1 MLIRKLKLYNLGPYY
16 SSHEIDLD
24 VSPTAPIILI
34 HGENMRGKT
43 CLQNAIRWCLYGEAK
58 GRMGGFKPTHRLIS
72 YSALDA
78 GDYVMTVEMD
88 FSHDGHQY
96 QLLRHVQSDV
106 RPKNDECL
114 MEKVNLRRDGQ
125 FLPEANIAEE
135 IGTILHKD
143 VSRFFLFDTE
153 MLAQYEVLITEP
165 GHQTEIIK
173 QSIEQIL
180 GLPALKL
187 AEGDLEY
194 LQNQAERRQ
203 TQALRQKTKHQ
214 TLAAEAEQ
222 LRSEIESTQDDLRR
236 MNNFLDELETKR
248 VELAEQRDRF
258 TDIQAD
264 IAQVDQIEERLNQN
278 EELSKSLQQEIRD
291 LLSEAWWEPVS
302 VLAQKVT
309 WELNQKIQDVH
320 KAEIEVARLKREIE
334 QLQHIDDM
342 SECPICKQAVTPE
355 HKGKMKEHQMELEGK
370 IKSIETTIGDIE
382 TERYRLDN
390 LKQFTGGAV
399 NLAVITEKE
408 QTLRRLHL
416 EARKDRTNRDSIL
429 ERLRGHD
436 RSEIRAVQQKLENV
450 VGRIHSIRRDI
461 SEQQNLFEEKRA
473 ALRRTLQEIARLPEA
488 DRKITIEAEAYGTLV
503 SAFNAAISDFRES
516 LRHQV
521 EKEATDIFKQL
532 TTEPQYAG
540 LVINEQFGLDII
552 DDKGR
557 LVKERSAG
565 AEQVV
570 AFSLIGALN
579 RSAVREGPIVMDT
592 PFTRL
597 DVAHRANTLKFIP
610 SMASQII
617 ILVHSREFDI
627 ERDINYFEEK
637 IGRQYKL
644 IRDGA
649 PDRTRIER
657 LR

>member
-1 MLIRKLKLYNLGPYY
+1 MLIRKLKLYNLGAYY
-16 SSHEIDLD
+16 GSHEIDLE

-43 CLQNAIRWCLYGEAK
+43 CLLNAIRWCLYGEAK

-72 YSALDA
+72 YSALEA

-88 FSHDGHQY
+88 FSHAGHKY

-106 RPKNDECL
+106 PPKNDECF
-114 MEKVNLRRDGQ
+114 MEKVNLRRDGS
-125 FLPEANIAEE
+125 FLPEADINEE

-153 MLAQYEVLITEP
+153 MLAQYEVLVTEP
-165 GHQTEIIK
+165 GHQTELIK

-187 AEGDLEY
+187 AASDLED

-203 TQALRQKTKHQ
+203 TKALGHKTKYQ
-214 TLAAEAEQ
+214 KLAAEAEQ
-222 LRSEIESTQDDLRR
+222 LRNEIDSIQDDLRR
-236 MNNFLDELETKR
+236 MNDLWEKLETDR
-248 VELAEQRDRF
+248 SELAEQRDRF
-258 TDIQAD
+258 ADIQAD
-264 IAQVDQIEERLNQN
+264 IAQIDQIEARLSEN

-291 LLSEAWWEPVS
+291 LISEAWWEPAS

-309 WELNQKIQDVH
+309 WELNQRIHDVH
-320 KAEIEVARLKREIE
+320 KAEVEVGRLKQEIE
-334 QLQHIDDM
+334 QLQHIDHM
-342 SECPICKQAVTPE
+342 SKCPICKQDVTPE
-355 HKGKMKEHQMELEGK
+355 HKGKIKEHQMELEEK
-370 IKSIETTIGDIE
+370 IKSIEKTIGDVE
-382 TERYRLDN
+382 TERHRLDN

-399 NLAVITEKE
+399 NLAAITEKE
-408 QTLRRLHL
+408 QYWRRLHL
-416 EARKDRTNRDSIL
+416 EARKDRINRESIQ
-429 ERLRGHD
+429 ERIRGHN
-436 RSEIRAVQQKLENV
+436 RSEIRAVQQKLEDV
-450 VGRIHSIRRDI
+450 VVQIHSIKKSI
-461 SEQQNLFEEKRA
+461 SEKEKLFDERRA
-473 ALRRTLQEIARLPEA
+473 ALRRTLQEIALLPEA
-488 DRKITIEAEAYGTLV
+488 DRKITVEAETYRTLA

-532 TTEPQYAG
+532 TTEPQYAS

-592 PFTRL
+592 PF
-597 DVAHRANTLKFIP
+597 I
-610 SMASQII
+610 SC
-617 ILVHSREFDI
+617 
-627 ERDINYFEEK
+627 
-637 IGRQYKL
+637 
-644 IRDGA
+644 
-649 PDRTRIER
+649 
-657 LR
+657 